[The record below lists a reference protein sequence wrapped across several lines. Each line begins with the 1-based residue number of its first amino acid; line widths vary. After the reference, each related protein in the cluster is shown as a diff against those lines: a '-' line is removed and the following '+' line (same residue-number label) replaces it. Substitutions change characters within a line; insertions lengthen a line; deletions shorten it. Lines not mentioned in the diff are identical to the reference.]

1 MEAGDQKPE
10 PAKPA
15 TPRPDAGA
23 RPTTGSQAAA
33 AQPLEERVEG
43 LRSWVATLD
52 RKLGVRSYAG
62 AAAVV
67 LGLAAGIVGV
77 VLALSAKDESAT
89 KDEVRALRDQ
99 VEIVQ
104 EQASEA
110 TEEDLATLTDRLDAL
125 EGRVNTIAAGQRTT
139 ESELSVVQDDI
150 DELRGEISS
159 GGGSGGSG
167 ALVRHR
173 ALVAIATMP
182 ACGRPTTGLRSRERL
197 LKGAGQCLRVTASRN
212 ARRSRS
218 RIPSRSR

>member
-1 MEAGDQKPE
+1 MEAKDQKPE
-10 PAKPA
+10 PANSA

-23 RPTTGSQAAA
+23 RPTTGSQPAA

-110 TEEDLATLTDRLDAL
+110 T
-125 EGRVNTIAAGQRTT
+125 
-139 ESELSVVQDDI
+139 
-150 DELRGEISS
+150 
-159 GGGSGGSG
+159 
-167 ALVRHR
+167 
-173 ALVAIATMP
+173 
-182 ACGRPTTGLRSRERL
+182 
-197 LKGAGQCLRVTASRN
+197 
-212 ARRSRS
+212 
-218 RIPSRSR
+218 